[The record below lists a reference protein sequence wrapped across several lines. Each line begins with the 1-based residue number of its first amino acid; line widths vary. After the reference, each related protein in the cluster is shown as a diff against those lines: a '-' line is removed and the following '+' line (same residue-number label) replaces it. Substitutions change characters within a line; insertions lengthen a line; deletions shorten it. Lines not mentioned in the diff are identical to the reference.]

1 MEIVVYIL
9 PSWFA
14 NKTCCSRVLLLLE
27 CNTSGLF
34 RGQVSYYRS
43 HKIMSKIFLEL
54 ELESIF
60 KVTRR

>member
-1 MEIVVYIL
+1 MEMVVCIL

-34 RGQVSYYRS
+34 RGQVTDDVHLMISCTIS
-43 HKIMSKIFLEL
+43 HNTKIL
-54 ELESIF
+54 
-60 KVTRR
+60 